1 MIDDKIIYDLLIDTF
16 EKLGYI
22 IKNVNFYKNELDGV
36 GNIGRMFDVKII
48 MLDKKA
54 DLKQKTLFLIE
65 ELKKIDTGNIF
76 LSPVIRTLIK
86 EEI

>member
-1 MIDDKIIYDLLIDTF
+1 LIDDKIIYDLLIDTF